1 MIPNYPKKRNIS
13 RVVEFAG
20 GLRLDVFFREKKPL
34 LRGASKVLTACK
46 LEDEQKKRLCL
57 ELRWIFW
64 VEIFCSNFWFHVL
77 SHPGGLWCFLLVLYI
92 SFGVKALLAFVTGP
106 HGFPHAGREPLGRST
121 AVAGCTG
128 RGAMEKQGDAALVN
142 ELSGGNAEF
151 SYEMMIYPHI
161 ICIPRTQMTIVLIE
175 KGLVLEG

>member
-1 MIPNYPKKRNIS
+1 M
-13 RVVEFAG
+13 
-20 GLRLDVFFREKKPL
+20 FF
-34 LRGASKVLTACK
+34 T
-46 LEDEQKKRLCL
+46 
-57 ELRWIFW
+57 
-64 VEIFCSNFWFHVL
+64 
-77 SHPGGLWCFLLVLYI
+77 HPGGLWCFLLVLYI
-92 SFGVKALLAFVTGP
+92 RFGVTGS
-106 HGFPHAGREPLGRST
+106 HGWTRMGGREPLGRST

-151 SYEMMIYPHI
+151 SYEMPSFHI